1 MLLKVDNLGRT
12 VIPKKVRLQL
22 NITDVIEAEV
32 IGNEFVLSSP
42 KKIRTREEIENKLE
56 SINPKNEQDLV
67 RKEVLEWVLNREEK

>member
-1 MLLKVDNLGRT
+1 MLLKTDENGRI

-22 NITDVIEAEV
+22 NITDVVEAEV

-56 SINPKNEQDLV
+56 SINPKNELDVV

>member
-12 VIPKKVRLQL
+12 VIPKKIRLQL
-22 NITDVIEAEV
+22 NITDVVEAEV

-42 KKIRTREEIENKLE
+42 KRIRTREEIENKLE
-56 SINPKNEQDLV
+56 SINPKNELDVV

>member
-22 NITDVIEAEV
+22 NITDVVEAEV

-42 KKIRTREEIENKLE
+42 KKIRSREEIENKLE
-56 SINPKNEQDLV
+56 SINPENELDVV
-67 RKEVLEWVLNREEK
+67 RKEALEWVLNKEEK

>member
-22 NITDVIEAEV
+22 NIKDVVEAEV

-42 KKIRTREEIENKLE
+42 KRIRTREEIENKLE
-56 SINPKNEQDLV
+56 SINPKNELDVV

>member
-12 VIPKKVRLQL
+12 VIPKKIRLQL
-22 NITDVIEAEV
+22 NITDVVEAEV

-56 SINPKNEQDLV
+56 SINPKNELDVV
-67 RKEVLEWVLNREEK
+67 RKEVLE

>member
-12 VIPKKVRLQL
+12 VIPKKIRLQL
-22 NITDVIEAEV
+22 NITDVVEAEV

-42 KKIRTREEIENKLE
+42 KRIRTREEIENKLE
-56 SINPKNEQDLV
+56 SINPKNELDIV

>member
-22 NITDVIEAEV
+22 NITDVVEAEV

-56 SINPKNEQDLV
+56 SINPKNELDVV

>member
-12 VIPKKVRLQL
+12 VIPKKIRLQL
-22 NITDVIEAEV
+22 NITDVVEAEV

-56 SINPKNEQDLV
+56 SINPKNELDIV
-67 RKEVLEWVLNREEK
+67 RKEVLEWVLNKEEK

>member
-22 NITDVIEAEV
+22 NITDVVEAEV

-42 KKIRTREEIENKLE
+42 KRIRTREEIENKLE
-56 SINPKNEQDLV
+56 SINPKNELDVV
-67 RKEVLEWVLNREEK
+67 RKEVLEWVLNKEEK

>member
-12 VIPKKVRLQL
+12 VIPKKIRLQL
-22 NITDVIEAEV
+22 NIADVVEAEV

-42 KKIRTREEIENKLE
+42 KRIRTREEIENKLE
-56 SINPKNEQDLV
+56 SINPKNELDIV

>member
-12 VIPKKVRLQL
+12 VIPKKIRLQL
-22 NITDVIEAEV
+22 NITDVVEAEV
-32 IGNEFVLSSP
+32 IDNEFVLSSP

-56 SINPKNEQDLV
+56 SINPKNELDVV

>member
-22 NITDVIEAEV
+22 NITYVVEAEV
-32 IGNEFVLSSP
+32 VGNEFVLSSP
-42 KKIRTREEIENKLE
+42 KKIRSREEIEKKLE
-56 SINPKNEQDLV
+56 SINPENEQDLV

>member
-22 NITDVIEAEV
+22 NITDVVEAEV

-42 KKIRTREEIENKLE
+42 KRIRTREEIENKLE
-56 SINPKNEQDLV
+56 SINPKNELDVV

>member
-12 VIPKKVRLQL
+12 VIPKKIRLQL
-22 NITDVIEAEV
+22 NITDVVEAEV

-56 SINPKNEQDLV
+56 SINPKNELDVV

>member
-22 NITDVIEAEV
+22 NITDVVEAEV
-32 IGNEFVLSSP
+32 ICNEFVLSSP
-42 KKIRTREEIENKLE
+42 KRIRTREEIENKLE
-56 SINPKNEQDLV
+56 SINPKNELDIV

>member
-22 NITDVIEAEV
+22 NITDVVEAEV

-56 SINPKNEQDLV
+56 SINPKNELDVV
-67 RKEVLEWVLNREEK
+67 RKEVLEWVLNKEEK

>member
-22 NITDVIEAEV
+22 NITDVVEAEV

-42 KKIRTREEIENKLE
+42 KRIRTREEIENKLE
-56 SINPKNEQDLV
+56 SINQKNELDVV

>member
-12 VIPKKVRLQL
+12 VIPKKIRLQL
-22 NITDVIEAEV
+22 NITDVVEAEV

-42 KKIRTREEIENKLE
+42 KRIRTREEIENKLE
-56 SINPKNEQDLV
+56 SINPENELDVV

>member
-12 VIPKKVRLQL
+12 VIPKKIRLQL
-22 NITDVIEAEV
+22 NITDVVEAEV

-56 SINPKNEQDLV
+56 SINPKNELDVV
-67 RKEVLEWVLNREEK
+67 RKEVLEWVLNRREK

>member
-12 VIPKKVRLQL
+12 VIPKKIRLQL
-22 NITDVIEAEV
+22 NITDVVEAEV

-56 SINPKNEQDLV
+56 SINPKNELDVV
-67 RKEVLEWVLNREEK
+67 RKEVLEWVLNKEEK

>member
-1 MLLKVDNLGRT
+1 MLLKVDDLGRT

-22 NITDVIEAEV
+22 NITDVVEAEV

-56 SINPKNEQDLV
+56 SINPKNELDVV